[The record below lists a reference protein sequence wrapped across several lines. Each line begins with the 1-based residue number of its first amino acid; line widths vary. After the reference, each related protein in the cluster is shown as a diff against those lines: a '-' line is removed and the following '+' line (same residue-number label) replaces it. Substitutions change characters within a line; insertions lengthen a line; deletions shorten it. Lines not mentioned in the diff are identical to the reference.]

1 MTAWLPV
8 FEIFNVRTYY
18 VQACD
23 CTWGLYRHCRV
34 CIGNCQGEKYPAASD
49 FLSFIWKSSRLIC
62 SNTVYYHD
70 YKYIL
75 KLSMHTHTE
84 ACTHTHTHKSFVKHT
99 FIKATPPP
107 PHTHTH
113 TKQSVVKHTFIKA
126 TNLFCLTT
134 KNLKL
139 YLHVH
144 YFSITISG
152 SVHFVYMCV
161 TFLSGSVY
169 FIYMCITFLSGS
181 TYFIFIYMCVTF
193 LYYQAALNYI
203 HLHVR
208 YFSILSGSIYFI
220 FILYSFTCAL
230 LFYTI
235 RQHLLYIHFIFIYMG
250 ITFLYHQAAFTL
262 NPSS

>member
-34 CIGNCQGEKYPAASD
+34 CTGNCQGEKYPAASD

-70 YKYIL
+70 DKYIL

-84 ACTHTHTHKSFVKHT
+84 ACTHAHSHTSLLSSTHLSKQH
-99 FIKATPPP
+99 PP

-113 TKQSVVKHTFIKA
+113 KTVCCQAYIYQSNKPVLLDHKKFKTVFTCALLFYHNIRQCS
-126 TNLFCLTT
+126 FCLHVCYFSIRQC
-134 KNLKL
+134 LF

-144 YFSITISG
+144 YFPIRQ
-152 SVHFVYMCV
+152 HF
-161 TFLSGSVY
+161 
-169 FIYMCITFLSGS
+169 I
-181 TYFIFIYMCVTF
+181 IFIYMCVTF

-208 YFSILSGSIYFI
+208 YFSILSGS
-220 FILYSFTCAL
+220 T
-230 LFYTI
+230 
-235 RQHLLYIHFIFIYMG
+235 
-250 ITFLYHQAAFTL
+250 
-262 NPSS
+262 